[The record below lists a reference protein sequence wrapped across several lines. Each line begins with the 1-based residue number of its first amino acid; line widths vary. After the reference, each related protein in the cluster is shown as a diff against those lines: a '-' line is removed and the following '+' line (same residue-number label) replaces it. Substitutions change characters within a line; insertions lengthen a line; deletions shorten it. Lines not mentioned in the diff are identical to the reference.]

1 MYRYVLFDLDGTLTD
16 PKEGITRSVQYALEA
31 LGQPEPDLEK
41 LVKFIGPPLLEQFM
55 EHCGISRE
63 QAEWMVEK
71 YRERFRPIGVFENVL
86 YPGVEEMLKA
96 LKEQGKVLCVAS
108 SKPEVFVRQVLEH
121 FGILSYFTVIVGSEL
136 DGRRT
141 KKAEVIEEVLRQLQI
156 GEAERKDCLMI
167 GDRMH
172 DIEGGRE
179 MGLSTLGVTFGY
191 GGREELE
198 SHGADYVADTWEEL
212 LRIV

>member
-31 LGQPEPDLEK
+31 IGRPEPDLEK

-55 EHCGISRE
+55 EHCGIGRE

-96 LKEQGKVLCVAS
+96 LKDLYGELQS
-108 SKPEVFVRQVLEH
+108 SGRQN
-121 FGILSYFTVIVGSEL
+121 
-136 DGRRT
+136 GRT
-141 KKAEVIEEVLRQLQI
+141 CQ
-156 GEAERKDCLMI
+156 M
-167 GDRMH
+167 
-172 DIEGGRE
+172 
-179 MGLSTLGVTFGY
+179 
-191 GGREELE
+191 
-198 SHGADYVADTWEEL
+198 
-212 LRIV
+212 